1 MIADFSVEN
10 FYSIRT
16 EQTLSFVPTADKYLT
31 DSYTVEVKPNVR
43 LLKLG
48 IIYGAN
54 ASGKSKILNALE
66 AFVRILLTYPTTKT
80 EKIDVVPFL
89 LDDHSGNAPTRM
101 QMNFYLEGE
110 KYYINLLFN
119 TERILEEKLMV
130 YSSARPA
137 MLYERVYNPDTD
149 STRVEFGKHLGL
161 SRREQE
167 IIIGN
172 TLNNCS
178 VIAAFGKSN
187 VEYSRLNIVY
197 HWLNDSFS
205 GVLKPAIDLTD
216 FLHRELKKDKQ
227 EELKRFI
234 TQFLKKSDFNI
245 SEFFLAPDSSAIIF
259 VHETESGKS
268 GILSEHF
275 ESSGTIRFMGIAA
288 LMKYLVKDNQFIS
301 IDEIETS
308 LHYELLSYFL
318 RVYIANY
325 TGTSQLLLTT
335 HDINLLNEDFIRRD
349 AIWFT
354 DKNEDAETELI
365 RLSSLGLHKNLS
377 PYNAYLQGKLV
388 KLPFTG
394 AIYLDDI
401 AEEEQP

>member
-16 EQTLSFVPTADKYLT
+16 QQTLSFVPTSDKYLT

-66 AFVRILLTYPTTKT
+66 AFVRILLTYPTSKT

-89 LDDHSGNAPTRM
+89 LDDHSSNAPTRM
-101 QMNFYLEGE
+101 QMNFYLDGE

-178 VIAAFGKSN
+178 VIAASSQWYTMFN
-187 VEYSRLNIVY
+187 
-197 HWLNDSFS
+197 
-205 GVLKPAIDLTD
+205 
-216 FLHRELKKDKQ
+216 RE
-227 EELKRFI
+227 
-234 TQFLKKSDFNI
+234 
-245 SEFFLAPDSSAIIF
+245 
-259 VHETESGKS
+259 
-268 GILSEHF
+268 
-275 ESSGTIRFMGIAA
+275 
-288 LMKYLVKDNQFIS
+288 
-301 IDEIETS
+301 
-308 LHYELLSYFL
+308 
-318 RVYIANY
+318 
-325 TGTSQLLLTT
+325 
-335 HDINLLNEDFIRRD
+335 
-349 AIWFT
+349 
-354 DKNEDAETELI
+354 
-365 RLSSLGLHKNLS
+365 
-377 PYNAYLQGKLV
+377 
-388 KLPFTG
+388 
-394 AIYLDDI
+394 
-401 AEEEQP
+401 